1 MTIREDA
8 DRHRAQRAFRCV
20 LEAFAHPGTVHRLAP
35 APENPASPVA
45 LDASLELVVRLFVD
59 QAVTFCVADSES
71 DAVAAYLTSETHAR
85 RVSLRD
91 ADFVVVPA
99 RADAQTASEAV
110 AEACRGTLVSPEKGA
125 TLLMGCARLAD
136 VPESGEVTEPAVHV
150 VALQGPGVEHENRF
164 AVDRVDWLRARDARG
179 DEFPCGIE
187 IVLVDPEGRIAA
199 VPRSSSARR
208 LADPASDLARDAATN
223 PAPGLDPSTDPASM
237 FHVKQSTQCS
247 ATKEQMFHVKH
258 SEPVPAM
265 PGASGASPRAEIS
278 VGAGCC
284 PPAGARQGSPAKPP
298 DTAAPGASQTPA
310 TLPRVLDYL
319 RAQGLLAYVE
329 ADDAPPVDATM
340 APLSFPAPRS
350 VRLQTLA
357 RGMTQAVE
365 ALGYAAIRGFGPAH
379 PTVGELRSGRVAVAV
394 DHPLEAGDEQ
404 DAYYLGSV
412 PVTEVESVFESEGE
426 SDAGDGA
433 ATATRSDGGGLSL
446 AIGYGLVF
454 GRAETKAIAMSV
466 LDHCLEH
473 GDKRFPTEDE
483 EFVLYHVDGVEA
495 TGFISHLKLPHYVT
509 FQSKLSSVRGTRDDR
524 GEHDRHGTRVAHD
537 PQRTRDP
544 HDQPA
549 ESKEARDA
557 AAL

>member
-8 DRHRAQRAFRCV
+8 DLHRAQRAFRCV
-20 LEAFAHPGTVHRLAP
+20 LDAFAHPGTVHRLAP

-258 SEPVPAM
+258 SEPVSAM

-340 APLSFPAPRS
+340 APLSLGA
-350 VRLQTLA
+350 LA
-357 RGMTQAVE
+357 
-365 ALGYAAIRGFGPAH
+365 
-379 PTVGELRSGRVAVAV
+379 
-394 DHPLEAGDEQ
+394 
-404 DAYYLGSV
+404 DARARH
-412 PVTEVESVFESEGE
+412 
-426 SDAGDGA
+426 DAGRRGA
-433 ATATRSDGGGLSL
+433 GVRRHPRLRPRASHG
-446 AIGYGLVF
+446 
-454 GRAETKAIAMSV
+454 GRAS
-466 LDHCLEH
+466 L
-473 GDKRFPTEDE
+473 RP
-483 EFVLYHVDGVEA
+483 
-495 TGFISHLKLPHYVT
+495 
-509 FQSKLSSVRGTRDDR
+509 RGR
-524 GEHDRHGTRVAHD
+524 GR
-537 PQRTRDP
+537 
-544 HDQPA
+544 
-549 ESKEARDA
+549 
-557 AAL
+557 

>member
-8 DRHRAQRAFRCV
+8 DLHRAQRAFRCV
-20 LEAFAHPGTVHRLAP
+20 LDAFAHPGTVHQLVP

-99 RADAQTASEAV
+99 RADAQTVYEAV

-125 TLLMGCARLAD
+125 TVLVGCARLAD
-136 VPESGEVTEPAVHV
+136 APESGEVSQPAVHV
-150 VALQGPGVEHENRF
+150 VALQGPGVERENRF

-187 IVLVDPEGRIAA
+187 IVLVDPEGRIVA

-208 LADPASDLARDAATN
+208 LADPATGFGADPASDLAPDAATN

-284 PPAGARQGSPAKPP
+284 PPAGAQQGAPTKPP
-298 DTAAPGASQTPA
+298 DTAVPGAPQIPA

-319 RAQGLLAYVE
+319 RAQGLLAHVE

-379 PTVGELRSGRVAVAV
+379 PTVGELRQGRVAVAV
-394 DHPLEAGDEQ
+394 DHPVEPGGPD
-404 DAYYLGSV
+404 DAYYLGSL
-412 PVTEVESVFESEGE
+412 PVTEVESVFMDEGGSGE
-426 SDAGDGA
+426 DS
-433 ATATRSDGGGLSL
+433 LSL
-446 AIGYGLVF
+446 AVGYGCVI

-524 GEHDRHGTRVAHD
+524 GECDPRVTLAVRD
-537 PQRTRDP
+537 PQSPRKP